1 VVDVDGKVHQV
12 RCKVCNKIEG
22 KEKLLPR
29 KLKYFWKQDNRKKTL
44 IDIRKVYKVGDNNNS
59 D

>member
-1 VVDVDGKVHQV
+1 MVDVDGKVHQG

-44 IDIRKVYKVGDNNNS
+44 IDIRKVYKVDDNNNS